1 MHDADGNGADGND
14 TGVYNTVARRAIAQ
28 KESEKEVLVKR
39 EAANRQALVAERKK
53 LAELEERMRA
63 KDEESRLAIEA
74 ERLRLK
80 QEAEAERVELLA
92 RTEVEKVALLEAR
105 EAEWTSSR
113 EALEEK
119 HRKTSATYKVRFVCK
134 CTRVQECPQECY

>member
-74 ERLRLK
+74 ER
-80 QEAEAERVELLA
+80 VELLA